1 MAVDDSDA
9 ATYAS
14 HGPSSVARKGD
25 RLLRGPLPPAQP
37 VNEYL
42 HAMREDWDN
51 LTNAQRVE
59 NVRASL
65 LFIADPVSHLDEF
78 DHSNLADLTL
88 GELYHA
94 RLVLLRLLPHLTVAA
109 DAERS

>member
-1 MAVDDSDA
+1 MTDPYAV
-9 ATYAS
+9 TYAS

-25 RLLRGPLPPAQP
+25 RLLRGPLPPTQP

-51 LTNAQRVE
+51 LTTAERVE
-59 NVRASL
+59 AVRGSL
-65 LFIADPVSHLDEF
+65 LFIADPVSQLDEF
-78 DHSNLADLTL
+78 DHSTLADYTL

-94 RLVLLRLLPHLTVAA
+94 RLVLMRLLPHLIAA
-109 DAERS
+109 TESERL